1 MVSTRKSNPPTPVQE
16 EVRKSGRER
25 KPSNR
30 WRDADD
36 SDNAKSAVGANS
48 GARVVKSTKSTAK
61 NDAKMSKLAV
71 KTAETKQESVVAA
84 KSEAKATK
92 STTTTVKKNNKV
104 DEELELRQE
113 KALQA
118 LADYLGERGGES
130 HSFSSHDIIV
140 HIP

>member
-36 SDNAKSAVGANS
+36 SDNAKSAVGAKS
-48 GARVVKSTKSTAK
+48 GARVIKSTKSTAK
-61 NDAKMSKLAV
+61 NEDKMLKLVV

-84 KSEAKATK
+84 KSI
-92 STTTTVKKNNKV
+92 TTTVKKNNKV
-104 DEELELRQE
+104 GEELELRQE
-113 KALQA
+113 RALQA

>member
-48 GARVVKSTKSTAK
+48 GARVAKSTKSTAK
-61 NDAKMSKLAV
+61 NEDKMLKLVV
-71 KTAETKQESVVAA
+71 KTAAKKQESVVAA
-84 KSEAKATK
+84 KSI
-92 STTTTVKKNNKV
+92 TTTVKKNNKV
-104 DEELELRQE
+104 GEELELRQE